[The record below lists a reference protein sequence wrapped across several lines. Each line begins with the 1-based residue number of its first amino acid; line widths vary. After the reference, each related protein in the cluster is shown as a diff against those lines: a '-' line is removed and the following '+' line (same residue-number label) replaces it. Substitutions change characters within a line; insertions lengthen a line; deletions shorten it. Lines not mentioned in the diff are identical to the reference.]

1 MRTLS
6 PADVD
11 IRVFTFKEG
20 LLSTVAHDLQIKV
33 NRFEIV
39 VDPVTCAVRARI
51 EAGSLEVVCAMKD
64 GREDPGTLSASNK
77 ADIQDNI
84 RKDVLNSAKFISIV
98 FESTSVSD
106 TAVTGKLTLHGVTRE
121 IRLAVR
127 QEGARRVGE
136 VRLDQREFGIK
147 PYSALLGA
155 LKIQPEVLVRI
166 SLPVQ

>member
-166 SLPVQ
+166 SLPIQ

>member
-39 VDPVTCAVRARI
+39 VDPNSGAVRARI